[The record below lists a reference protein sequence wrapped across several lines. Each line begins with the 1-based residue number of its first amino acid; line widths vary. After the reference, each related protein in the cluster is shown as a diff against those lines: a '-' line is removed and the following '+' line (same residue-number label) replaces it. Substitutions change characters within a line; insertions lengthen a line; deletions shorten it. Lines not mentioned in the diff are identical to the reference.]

1 MKKIKIK
8 LNKNPYR
15 GILTEMAE
23 EQGVSPQAVW
33 NAIYRDRNPRILTI
47 LAGKIAERKQIIRKI
62 KRELEV
68 CS

>member
-15 GILTEMAE
+15 GILTEIAT

-47 LAGKIAERKQIIRKI
+47 LAQKISERKQIIRKI
-62 KRELEV
+62 KREMEV

>member
-15 GILTEMAE
+15 GILTEIAT

-47 LAGKIAERKQIIRKI
+47 LAQKISERKQIIRKI

>member
-15 GILTEMAE
+15 GILTEIAT

-47 LAGKIAERKQIIRKI
+47 LSQKITERKEIIRKI

>member
-15 GILTEMAE
+15 GILTEIAT

-47 LAGKIAERKQIIRKI
+47 LAQKISERKQIIRKI
-62 KRELEV
+62 KREMEV
-68 CS
+68 CC